1 MTDSTE
7 VLELNVGGKIYF
19 CSKATLTKDE
29 SSMFYKMFVTGD
41 VSVPK
46 DQRGR
51 YFIDRKEKYFGKV
64 YKFLRDGKLPSSLNA
79 LVSLQQEAQYYDLKE
94 MNTTLAKLIT
104 EKKARK
110 ALKEAEEAK
119 KRTATKEEPKTPKR
133 PAVKFLENPT
143 EDAFADALNEGWKL
157 ISDTAVGDKRI
168 VTFSKNVRP

>member
-1 MTDSTE
+1 
-7 VLELNVGGKIYF
+7 
-19 CSKATLTKDE
+19 
-29 SSMFYKMFVTGD
+29 
-41 VSVPK
+41 
-46 DQRGR
+46 
-51 YFIDRKEKYFGKV
+51 
-64 YKFLRDGKLPSSLNA
+64 
-79 LVSLQQEAQYYDLKE
+79 

-133 PAVKFLENPT
+133 PAVKVSDGVFEEELTGMQFLENPT

>member
-1 MTDSTE
+1 MFQQLLTSRNYKCVAAVEVALACTLSKMTESTE

-51 YFIDRKEKYFGKV
+51 YSQLPSFRFILNAIRYFIDRKEKYFGKV

-79 LVSLQQEAQYYDLKE
+79 LVSLQQVIIFCCILFFY
-94 MNTTLAKLIT
+94 LA
-104 EKKARK
+104 AG
-110 ALKEAEEAK
+110 
-119 KRTATKEEPKTPKR
+119 
-133 PAVKFLENPT
+133 F
-143 EDAFADALNEGWKL
+143 
-157 ISDTAVGDKRI
+157 
-168 VTFSKNVRP
+168 NVWQQ